1 MARHRRPRCP
11 KCRGEDIVRTGVRW
25 RSAGGPLSFLEMP
38 IEVHCRACGGV
49 WKSVSEST
57 LGLPLLQLT
66 GCGCDKCQA

>member
-25 RSAGGPLSFLEMP
+25 RSA